1 MVGQPHKFAEFKD
14 VVEGEVVVEGGE
26 RWRPR
31 GAAIITIV
39 RQTTYSAIEMH
50 EPLQLQGGGGNMMP
64 NHNSTI
70 ELQFGGVGGTAPN
83 VIKATVC
90 PKNRPQIWPRTF
102 RREIWPGNSAGKLG
116 RFVEPSLVS

>member
-14 VVEGEVVVEGGE
+14 VVEGEVGVEGGE

-50 EPLQLQGGGGNMMP
+50 EPLQLHGVVRGGQHDAKP
-64 NHNSTI
+64 
-70 ELQFGGVGGTAPN
+70 
-83 VIKATVC
+83 
-90 PKNRPQIWPRTF
+90 
-102 RREIWPGNSAGKLG
+102 
-116 RFVEPSLVS
+116 